1 MSKKKWNGVLIT
13 EHNVDEYLSD
23 LASTKGRHIT
33 QGVAFNKADP
43 TQMNLLRLALIRHN
57 SFSGLVKFL
66 LYEYFKNQPVDFDVH
81 PLDEDRLKYLIS
93 KQDRE
98 KKKAQRIREQQEQPP
113 QVVNEDITFEVDSE
127 EPVVELEPNEVGEI
141 VPVKKN
147 KHNNLI
153 KLKQLWILFLYAL
166 DFSLPLSNVPLP
178 S

>member
-23 LASTKGRHIT
+23 LAGTKGRHIT

-81 PLDEDRLKYLIS
+81 PLDEDRLRYIAS

-113 QVVNEDITFEVDSE
+113 QVVDEDITFKVDSK
-127 EPVVELEPNEVGEI
+127 EPVVELEPKEAGEI

-147 KHNNLI
+147 KHNKRNPFSNAYSS
-153 KLKQLWILFLYAL
+153 LKR
-166 DFSLPLSNVPLP
+166 NE
-178 S
+178 

>member
-23 LASTKGRHIT
+23 LASGKTRHIT

-43 TQMNLLRLALIRHN
+43 TQMNLLRLALMRHN

-66 LYEYFKNQPVDFDVH
+66 LYEYFKNQPVDFNVH
-81 PLDEDRLKYLIS
+81 PLDEERLKYLAS

-113 QVVNEDITFEVDSE
+113 QVIDEDISFETNPE
-127 EPVVELEPNEVGEI
+127 EPVVELEPQEAGEI
-141 VPVKKN
+141 VAVKKN
-147 KHNNLI
+147 KQNKRNP
-153 KLKQLWILFLYAL
+153 
-166 DFSLPLSNVPLP
+166 FSSELRKKRN
-178 S
+178 